1 MSLKGKVV
9 LVTGSTKGIGK
20 AVIER
25 VAADGASVVI
35 NYSSDGAPA
44 DEMVNKIGSDRALAI
59 KADVSSIPDIE
70 KLIQATVDKFGKIDC
85 VMANA
90 ACAPMND
97 LESTTEEAFDKSFML
112 NVKGPY
118 FLVQK
123 AVPHM
128 PRDGRVILVSTGIL
142 HNSNVVPRYLLYAAS
157 KGPIEQMTRVMAKEL
172 GAKHGITVNCIAPG
186 PTATEMFFQGKSQE
200 MIDTIAGP
208 NYLTRIPSLAEPTL
222 SRELPKG
229 SEHRPETNTPLLK
242 LPLDIMI
249 QVWKNCHSHI
259 DVKNLYS
266 TCRTLYDMFKA
277 LGNIKRTK
285 EMMWRCI

>member
-118 FLVQK
+118 FLVQVCNHPMNDNVQLTIHRK
-123 AVPHM
+123 LYLTCHATGALFSSQPASCTTLM
-128 PRDGRVILVSTGIL
+128 SCPATSSTQPPRD
-142 HNSNVVPRYLLYAAS
+142 
-157 KGPIEQMTRVMAKEL
+157 
-172 GAKHGITVNCIAPG
+172 
-186 PTATEMFFQGKSQE
+186 
-200 MIDTIAGP
+200 
-208 NYLTRIPSLAEPTL
+208 PS
-222 SRELPKG
+222 SR
-229 SEHRPETNTPLLK
+229 
-242 LPLDIMI
+242 
-249 QVWKNCHSHI
+249 
-259 DVKNLYS
+259 
-266 TCRTLYDMFKA
+266 
-277 LGNIKRTK
+277 
-285 EMMWRCI
+285 